1 MPELQHQGSSRLL
14 NAPGSTTSSTTA
26 TVFFFVK
33 WQCSI
38 LDSIIQRIF
47 FFYQIKAGLAPPD
60 DSVAGLASSFKDKV
74 KIEKKHGTGENQPD
88 QKKKVK
94 VEEGGKIKSTGGKI
108 NKKTSQTATLVR

>member
-1 MPELQHQGSSRLL
+1 MPELQHQGSSRLST
-14 NAPGSTTSSTTA
+14 APGSTTTSSTNA
-26 TVFFFVK
+26 T
-33 WQCSI
+33 
-38 LDSIIQRIF
+38 
-47 FFYQIKAGLAPPD
+47 AGLAPPD

-108 NKKTSQTATLVR
+108 NKKTSQTATLVRK

>member
-1 MPELQHQGSSRLL
+1 MFNSRFNHLTNFL
-14 NAPGSTTSSTTA
+14 S
-26 TVFFFVK
+26 
-33 WQCSI
+33 
-38 LDSIIQRIF
+38 
-47 FFYQIKAGLAPPD
+47 YQIKAGLAPPD

-108 NKKTSQTATLVR
+108 NKKTSQTATLVSGEGRVVSGRHQTCVFNIVRALVNLICQVVG